1 MCLLTYLFG
10 ICKDKKQ
17 VNTLVSGGCKILFVY
32 YYNALCVTTKAEMKV
47 NTIVHDPALVVTC
60 HV

>member
-1 MCLLTYLFG
+1 MCFLTYLFR

-32 YYNALCVTTKAEMKV
+32 YNALCVTTKAEMKV
-47 NTIVHDPALVVTC
+47 NTIAYDPALVVTY